1 MIFSSPKFCKQE
13 IQQLKQV
20 FYEKIFY
27 PKWVIK
33 QVVEQEKTKH
43 QTVTHSNNIPIGV
56 LEQPS
61 ATSEEKINL
70 LLLPYHGQVGHFAL
84 KLMRKRLKTLLPN
97 NFSTQITFKDKKLS
111 SSFKIK
117 SKTQLILNISTILLI
132 MGSVLLIIVTV
143 STLGVTG
150 RTISEG

>member
-1 MIFSSPKFCKQE
+1 M
-13 IQQLKQV
+13 
-20 FYEKIFY
+20 
-27 PKWVIK
+27 
-33 QVVEQEKTKH
+33 KTKH

-61 ATSEEKINL
+61 GTSEEKISL
-70 LLLPYHGQVGHFAL
+70 LLLPYDGQVGHFAL
-84 KLMRKRLKTLLPN
+84 KMMRKRLKILLPN
-97 NFSTQITFKDKKLS
+97 NFNTQITFKDKRLS

-150 RTISEG
+150 RPISEG